1 MKCFLRFL
9 GVLSA
14 LTLNHIVF
22 YLYANITNTMGLSY
36 LTILSALLILAIYI
50 LSCKEK
56 KRNAVLGGCGLIFSI
71 LLFGILELSGTL
83 RVFLNYLN
91 SHS

>member
-56 KRNAVLGGCGLIFSI
+56 KRNAVLGGFGLIFSI

-83 RVFLNYLN
+83 RVFLIFIK
-91 SHS
+91 S